1 MKHSGKYWFTAF
13 IVLTN
18 TLFCIAQN
26 PLIKTIEQA
35 PDNPDVDFYHL
46 RTEGGIEQNSV
57 NWITQDYQGRIWYST
72 KDGVVKYDAKEF
84 SIYKFNADDPHSI
97 TDNFMHQVVD
107 CPDSTIWVA
116 AKGLSRYRPGTDDFE
131 TILTGN
137 YKIIRAGMDSNGL
150 LWSIDESGILYRY
163 DGDEVLSFESDMELV
178 HGNKEQFRDLLIT
191 KDDRILILTNQPWF
205 LEFDSKT
212 LTFNAI
218 QFLGDEMWKS
228 FLRKPFFA
236 NRFTEDH
243 NGDIWMGALY
253 GFLVQYDPDTG
264 DFTYHY
270 FQDKDS
276 KRTQTIMFLTED
288 SDHNL
293 WFGTWGYGLYQLS
306 PDRKLY
312 RNFLPNEKNRASLS
326 NTIITSAYQ
335 DMAGYLWFGTEFTGI
350 NILKKNKKFSVLAY
364 DPDVSLTLPP
374 FPYLDAAVDN
384 SDRVWIAT
392 DGGGSKTTISGLYYF
407 NKDDEIPH
415 HTGTSIIGDEIRVFS
430 LLYGRDGF
438 LWIGTGNGLFK
449 YHPDNMEVKHYPCKY
464 NNDYNSPGGNNIIS
478 LCEDNNGNIWMGAIH
493 GGLTRFDVENDKF
506 YRFMPDEHNPNSL
519 SYKHVS
525 AINCDSNGDIWAGTL
540 DGLNKFN
547 PETGDFTVFNTQ
559 SSDSNALNSSVISCL
574 FKSDGILWIGT
585 QGGGLNQYDL
595 QTKKFSSFQKKDGL
609 PDNNVRAINTDDHG
623 NLWISTTH
631 NISRFNPQTRQITTY
646 TGSDGL
652 SNQMTIEG
660 YGSQKLEFNEEFAH
674 KDVAGYLYFGGIGG
688 MVYFHPDSLP
698 ENDFEAPL
706 LIDKLLVNGEEYTIP
721 ENQEITLEPN
731 ENSLEFTLTLLNYIQ
746 PDKNQYAH
754 YLENY
759 DSRWISD
766 GVDHHIEYFDL
777 PKGEYAFHYKAANND
792 GIWSESSTPLVI
804 TIKPRFYQTT
814 IFYIL
819 LFGLILL
826 VGTTFTAYKYYIRKQ
841 LKKERELQK
850 YNSSTLSKKEAKNI
864 SEKLTETMAKEQLYL
879 QPDLTLYKL
888 AEVLD
893 TKPHSL
899 SQVLNQYHQSG
910 FHAFI
915 NKYRIEE
922 AKKMLIETDLK
933 IIAIAYDCGF
943 KSISTFNVAF
953 KKETGMT
960 PSQYRKRN
968 SDR

>member
-1 MKHSGKYWFTAF
+1 MKHCGKYWFTAF
-13 IVLTN
+13 IILTN

-26 PLIKTIEQA
+26 ASIKTIEQA
-35 PDNPDVDFYHL
+35 QNNSDVDFYHL
-46 RTEGGIEQNSV
+46 RTDGGMEQNSV

-72 KDGVVKYDAKEF
+72 KDGLVKYDAKEF
-84 SIYKFNADDPHSI
+84 SRYKFDADDPHSI
-97 TDNFMHQVVD
+97 TNNFVHQVID
-107 CPDSTIWVA
+107 CLDSSIWVA

-137 YKIIRAGMDSNGL
+137 YEIIRAGMDSRGL

-163 DGDEVLSFESDMELV
+163 DGDEVHSFESDIEPI
-178 HGNKEQFRDLLIT
+178 HGNTRQFRDFLIT
-191 KDDRILILTNQPWF
+191 KDDRIFILTNQPRF

-218 QFLGDEMWKS
+218 QFLSDDMWKS
-228 FLRKPFFA
+228 FPGKPFFA

-243 NGDIWMGALY
+243 NGDIWMGSLY

-312 RNFLPNEKNRASLS
+312 RNYLPNEQNRASLS

-449 YHPDNMEVKHYPCKY
+449 YHPDNRAVKHYPCKY

-547 PETGDFTVFNTQ
+547 PETGDFTVFKTQ
-559 SSDSNALNSSVISCL
+559 SSESNALSSSVISCL
-574 FKSDGILWIGT
+574 YKSDGILWIGT

-595 QTKKFSSFQKKDGL
+595 KTKKFSSFQTKDGL

-631 NISRFNPQTRQITTY
+631 NISRFNPQTREIITY

-660 YGSQKLEFNEEFAH
+660 YGSQKLEFNEEFGR
-674 KDVAGYLYFGGIGG
+674 KDADGYLYFGGLGG
-688 MVYFHPDSLP
+688 MVFFHPDSLP
-698 ENDFEAPL
+698 VNDFEAPIR
-706 LIDKLLVNGEEYTIP
+706 IDQLLVNGDDYNIP

-759 DSRWISD
+759 DSSWISD

-777 PKGEYAFHYKAANND
+777 PKGEYALHYKAANND
-792 GIWSESSTPLVI
+792 GIWSETSKPLVI
-804 TIKPRFYQTT
+804 TIKPRFYQTP

-819 LFGLILL
+819 LAGLVLL
-826 VGTTFTAYKYYIRKQ
+826 IGVAFAAYKYRIKKQ

-850 YNSSTLSKKEAKNI
+850 YTSSTLSDKEVQEI
-864 SEKLTETMAKEQLYL
+864 SERLAKTMTTDQLYL
-879 QPDLTLYKL
+879 HADLTLYKL

-933 IIAIAYDCGF
+933 IIAVAYDCGF

-960 PSQYRKRN
+960 PSQFRKRQ
-968 SDR
+968 S